1 MMVPGIQVKSEDE
14 SLEASKRC
22 RDLFAP
28 YEQDLYM
35 VSHSPDGTCLIL
47 LFVSVT
53 FCLLQYAFDQI
64 LARIPIMTTPSH
76 SHARNR

>member
-1 MMVPGIQVKSEDE
+1 MVPGIQVKSEDE

-35 VSHSPDGTCLIL
+35 VSHSPDGASLIL
-47 LFVSVT
+47 LFVPVK
-53 FCLLQYAFDQI
+53 FCLLDMLLTKSSQGY
-64 LARIPIMTTPSH
+64 
-76 SHARNR
+76 